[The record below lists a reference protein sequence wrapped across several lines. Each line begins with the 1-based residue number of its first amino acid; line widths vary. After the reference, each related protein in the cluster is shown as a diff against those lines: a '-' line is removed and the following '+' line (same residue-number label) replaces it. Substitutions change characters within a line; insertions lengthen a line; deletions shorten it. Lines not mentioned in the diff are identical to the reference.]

1 GMSEFVVGVRVDG
14 TAAGLAKAAL
24 EAKKALD
31 NMAVAG
37 AKDLTAIGRATK
49 QTETSLVNMATR
61 TQREFARMAQ
71 ARETLGIRSEHRIQQ
86 EILRTQAAYQRLAS
100 SGTMT
105 WREQQ
110 RAAEQMRQTV
120 GRLNAEMGVYSGKQR
135 LVAGA
140 QKAGLMAAGVMAG
153 AAVVAPKVNR
163 AFSYGDQLANMANT
177 AYGDASLSAAEDRKR
192 RFEGMKAMDLAIRAA
207 VDANSSTQQEAA
219 GALSEV
225 LSSGRFGTDDS
236 LAIFKE
242 AVLAG
247 KANQTAA
254 TDFVKIAFSAK
265 ETMGIAPKDM
275 ARLFG
280 IATYAGQSGPFEV
293 SDMARALPKQFGLA
307 RNVGITGLEGAAKVA
322 ALNQATRLVAGTSD
336 QAATLSENLLAKMG
350 SEDARNNFSKLG
362 IPYNKKIVEGRM
374 QGLDALDV
382 TANLIESLLGKN
394 KNYQKALTAYN
405 AAPEGSARKAA
416 LDDVMNV
423 AKGEVISKIF
433 PDREAG
439 SGMAAYILDR
449 ANANKIAQE
458 SLLYG
463 TDSIER
469 NMWTVKA
476 SPSFDL
482 NRAKQAAEFANYDA
496 MIKLGPAVSTVAD
509 SFAELAK
516 TSPEFA
522 AAISGATTVLQG
534 VAVAAGVVGVG
545 GAALG
550 VGKVATSIGAAR
562 AARAAATA
570 AAAAAP
576 AGATSALGGAGA
588 GAAGG
593 ISAAGALS
601 AGFLVAAP
609 VVGAYAYDQMTNTE
623 GGLRQ
628 RIADRDAR
636 IQEFDQMIALKRE
649 AGDTPMSIGRVQAER
664 DALAASRDD
673 MTRRLQELLANTKIG
688 GEVNV
693 NITAAPGI
701 QANADLQPNDGTR
714 MTGNVGRTNVN
725 TD

>member
-1 GMSEFVVGVRVDG
+1 MSEFVVGVRVDG

-350 SEDARNNFSKLG
+350 SEDARNNFAKLG
-362 IPYNKKIVEGRM
+362 IPYNKKIAEGRM

-382 TANLIESLLGKN
+382 TANLIEGLLGKN

-405 AAPEGSARKAA
+405 VAPEGSARKAA
-416 LDDVMNV
+416 LDDVMNI

-449 ANANKIAQE
+449 ANANKIANE

-463 TDSIER
+463 TESIER

-476 SPSFDL
+476 SPSFQA
-482 NRAKQAAEFANYDA
+482 NRLKQASEFANYDA
-496 MIKLGPAVSTVAD
+496 MVEMGPAVSTIAAAFAD
-509 SFAELAK
+509 LAK
-516 TSPEFA
+516 SSPQLA
-522 AAISGATTVLQG
+522 AAISGSITILQG
-534 VAVAAGVVGVG
+534 LAVGAGVVGIG

-550 VGKVATSIGAAR
+550 VGKVASSVGAAR

-623 GGLRQ
+623 SGLRQ
-628 RIADRDAR
+628 RIADREAR

-649 AGDTPMSIGRVQAER
+649 AGDTPLSIGRVQAER

>member
-1 GMSEFVVGVRVDG
+1 MSEFVVGVRVDG

-86 EILRTQAAYQRLAS
+86 EILRTQSAYQRLAS

-225 LSSGRFGTDDS
+225 LSSGRFGTEDS

-307 RNVGITGLEGAAKVA
+307 RNVGITGLEGAAKIA

-350 SEDARNNFSKLG
+350 SEDARNNFAKLG
-362 IPYNKKIVEGRM
+362 IPYNKKIAEGRM

-382 TANLIESLLGKN
+382 TANLIEGLLGKN

-405 AAPEGSARKAA
+405 VAPEGSARKAA
-416 LDDVMNV
+416 LDDVMNI

-496 MIKLGPAVSTVAD
+496 MAKLGPAVSTVAD

-522 AAISGATTVLQG
+522 AAISGATTILQG

-550 VGKVATSIGAAR
+550 VGKVATSVGAAR

-623 GGLRQ
+623 SGLRQ
-628 RIADRDAR
+628 RIADREAR

-649 AGDTPMSIGRVQAER
+649 AGDTPLSIGRVQAER

>member
-1 GMSEFVVGVRVDG
+1 MSEFVVGVRVDG

>member
-1 GMSEFVVGVRVDG
+1 MSEFVVGVRVDG
-14 TAAGLAKAAL
+14 TAAGLNKAAL

-31 NMAVAG
+31 NMAIAG

-86 EILRTQAAYQRLAS
+86 EILRTQAAYQRLAN
-100 SGTMT
+100 SGTMS

-120 GRLNAEMGVYSGKQR
+120 GRLNAEMGVFTGRQR

-140 QKAGLMAAGVMAG
+140 QKAGLLAAGVMAG

-192 RFEGMKAMDLAIRAA
+192 RFEGMRAMDLAIRAA

-307 RNVGITGLEGAAKVA
+307 RNVGITGLEGAAKIA

-350 SEDARNNFSKLG
+350 SEDARNNFAKLG
-362 IPYNKKIVEGRM
+362 IPYNKKIAEGRM

-382 TANLIESLLGKN
+382 TANLIEGLLGKN

-405 AAPEGSARKAA
+405 VAPEGSARKAA
-416 LDDVMNV
+416 LDDVMNI

-496 MIKLGPAVSTVAD
+496 MTKLGPAVSTVAD

-550 VGKVATSIGAAR
+550 VGKAAGAFGAAR

-628 RIADRDAR
+628 RIADREAR
-636 IQEFDQMIALKRE
+636 IKEFDEMIALKRE
-649 AGDTPMSIGRVQAER
+649 AGDTPLSIGRVQAER
-664 DALAASRDD
+664 DAVAASRDE

>member
-1 GMSEFVVGVRVDG
+1 MSEFVVGVRVDG
-14 TAAGLAKAAL
+14 TAAGLTKAAL

-31 NMAVAG
+31 NMAIAG
-37 AKDLTAIGRATK
+37 AKDLTAISRATK
-49 QTETSLVNMATR
+49 QTETSLVTMATR

-86 EILRTQAAYQRLAS
+86 EILRTQAAYQRLAN

-207 VDANSSTQQEAA
+207 VDANSTTQQEAA

-307 RNVGITGLEGAAKVA
+307 RNVGITGLEGAAKIA

-350 SEDARNNFSKLG
+350 SEDARNNFAKLG
-362 IPYNKKIVEGRM
+362 IPYNKKIAEGRM

-382 TANLIESLLGKN
+382 TANLIEGLLGKN

-405 AAPEGSARKAA
+405 VAPEGSARKAA
-416 LDDVMNV
+416 LDDVMNI

-496 MIKLGPAVSTVAD
+496 MTKLGPAVSTVAD

-522 AAISGATTVLQG
+522 AAISGATTILQG

-623 GGLRQ
+623 SGLRQ
-628 RIADRDAR
+628 RIADREAR

-649 AGDTPMSIGRVQAER
+649 AGDTPLSIGRVQAER

>member
-1 GMSEFVVGVRVDG
+1 MSEFVVGVRVDG

-120 GRLNAEMGVYSGKQR
+120 GRLNAEMGVFSGKQR

-153 AAVVAPKVNR
+153 AAVVAPKVTS
-163 AFSYGDQLANMANT
+163 AFAYDEQLAHMANT
-177 AYGDASLSAAEDRKR
+177 AYGDPSLSATEDRAR
-192 RFEGMKAMDLAIRAA
+192 RFAGRQEMHLAI
-207 VDANSSTQQEAA
+207 
-219 GALSEV
+219 
-225 LSSGRFGTDDS
+225 
-236 LAIFKE
+236 KE
-242 AVLAG
+242 AVKYGGGTRESAAATLNSLLSAG
-247 KANQTAA
+247 QFGAKDSLTIFREAVRAASANQASGEDFAQIAFAAKANMG
-254 TDFVKIAFSAK
+254 VKP
-265 ETMGIAPKDM
+265 EDM
-275 ARLFG
+275 ARVFG
-280 IATYAGQSGPFEV
+280 AATYAGQSGAFEIR
-293 SDMARALPKQFGLA
+293 DMAKALPAQFAAASQAGLSGLP
-307 RNVGITGLEGAAKVA
+307 GIAKLA
-322 ALNQATRLVAGTSD
+322 ALNQATRLTAGTSD
-336 QAATLSENLLAKMG
+336 QAATNTQNLLAKLV
-350 SEDARNNFSKLG
+350 ARDTVENFGKLG
-362 IPYNKKIVEGRM
+362 INFDQRKAEGRM
-374 QGLDALDV
+374 KGLDALDV
-382 TANLIESLLGKN
+382 AANIIEEQLAKN
-394 KNYQKALTAYN
+394 KNYQN
-405 AAPEGSARKAA
+405 AIKQYRAAAEGSERQEA
-416 LDDVMNV
+416 LGGVMKI
-423 AKGEVISKIF
+423 AQGSVISKLF
-433 PDREAG
+433 PDQQAMMALVGYLADRE
-439 SGMAAYILDR
+439 
-449 ANANKIAQE
+449 NVNKISRD

-463 TDSIER
+463 TDAVNR
-469 NMWTVKA
+469 NMWTVED
-476 SPSFDL
+476 SPNYKL
-482 NRAKQAAEFANYDA
+482 NQAKQAADFANYEA
-496 MIKLGPAVSTVAD
+496 MIKLAPATNAVAD
-509 SFAELAK
+509 MFTDMANK
-516 TSPEFA
+516 YPEMA
-522 AAISGATTVLQG
+522 AALSGATTVLQG
-534 VAVAAGVVGVG
+534 LAVAAGVVGIG

-550 VGKVATSIGAAR
+550 VGKAASSIGAAR

-609 VVGAYAYDQMTNTE
+609 IAGALVQDNMFRTE
-623 GGLRQ
+623 GGLRN
-628 RIADRDAR
+628 RIAEREEK
-636 IQEFDQMIALKRE
+636 IKMFDELIAQKRE
-649 AGDTPMSIGRVQAER
+649 AGDTPLSISRVEAER
-664 DALAASRDD
+664 DAVVASRDD
-673 MTRRLQELLANTKIG
+673 MTRRLQELLATTKIG

>member
-1 GMSEFVVGVRVDG
+1 
-14 TAAGLAKAAL
+14 
-24 EAKKALD
+24 
-31 NMAVAG
+31 
-37 AKDLTAIGRATK
+37 
-49 QTETSLVNMATR
+49 
-61 TQREFARMAQ
+61 
-71 ARETLGIRSEHRIQQ
+71 
-86 EILRTQAAYQRLAS
+86 
-100 SGTMT
+100 
-105 WREQQ
+105 
-110 RAAEQMRQTV
+110 
-120 GRLNAEMGVYSGKQR
+120 
-135 LVAGA
+135 
-140 QKAGLMAAGVMAG
+140 
-153 AAVVAPKVNR
+153 
-163 AFSYGDQLANMANT
+163 
-177 AYGDASLSAAEDRKR
+177 
-192 RFEGMKAMDLAIRAA
+192 
-207 VDANSSTQQEAA
+207 
-219 GALSEV
+219 
-225 LSSGRFGTDDS
+225 
-236 LAIFKE
+236 
-242 AVLAG
+242 
-247 KANQTAA
+247 
-254 TDFVKIAFSAK
+254 
-265 ETMGIAPKDM
+265 
-275 ARLFG
+275 
-280 IATYAGQSGPFEV
+280 
-293 SDMARALPKQFGLA
+293 
-307 RNVGITGLEGAAKVA
+307 
-322 ALNQATRLVAGTSD
+322 
-336 QAATLSENLLAKMG
+336 
-350 SEDARNNFSKLG
+350 
-362 IPYNKKIVEGRM
+362 
-374 QGLDALDV
+374 
-382 TANLIESLLGKN
+382 
-394 KNYQKALTAYN
+394 
-405 AAPEGSARKAA
+405 
-416 LDDVMNV
+416 
-423 AKGEVISKIF
+423 VISKIF

-609 VVGAYAYDQMTNTE
+609 IAGALVQDNMFRTE
-623 GGLRQ
+623 EGLRS
-628 RIADRDAR
+628 RIAQREER
-636 IQEFDQMIALKRE
+636 IKMFDELIATKQEI
-649 AGDTPMSIGRVQAER
+649 GDTPLSISKVQAER
-664 DALAASRDD
+664 DDMVASRDE
-673 MTRRLQELLANTKIG
+673 MTRRLQELLATTKIG

>member
-1 GMSEFVVGVRVDG
+1 MSEFVVGVRVDG
-14 TAAGLAKAAL
+14 TAAGLNKAAL
-24 EAKKALD
+24 EARKALD
-31 NMAVAG
+31 NMAIAG

-86 EILRTQAAYQRLAS
+86 EILRTQAAYQRLAN
-100 SGTMT
+100 SGTMS

-120 GRLNAEMGVYSGKQR
+120 GRLNAEMGVFSGRQR
-135 LVAGA
+135 LISGA
-140 QKAGLMAAGVMAG
+140 QKAGLLAAGVMAG

-192 RFEGMKAMDLAIRAA
+192 RFEGMRAMDLAIRAA
-207 VDANSSTQQEAA
+207 VDANSSTQHEAA

-307 RNVGITGLEGAAKVA
+307 RNVGITGLEGAAKIA

-350 SEDARNNFSKLG
+350 SEDARNNFAKLG
-362 IPYNKKIVEGRM
+362 IPYNKKIAEGRM

-382 TANLIESLLGKN
+382 TANLIEGLLGKN

-405 AAPEGSARKAA
+405 VAPAGSARKAA
-416 LDDVMNV
+416 LDDVMNI

-496 MIKLGPAVSTVAD
+496 MTKLGPAVSTVAD
-509 SFAELAK
+509 SFADMAGKYPEL
-516 TSPEFA
+516 A
-522 AAISGATTVLQG
+522 AAISGATTALQG
-534 VAVAAGVVGVG
+534 LAVTAGVIGVG

-550 VGKVATSIGAAR
+550 VGKAASSFGAAR

-609 VVGAYAYDQMTNTE
+609 IAGALVQDNMFRTE
-623 GGLRQ
+623 EGLRN
-628 RIADRDAR
+628 RIAQREEKIKMFDELIATK
-636 IQEFDQMIALKRE
+636 QEI
-649 AGDTPMSIGRVQAER
+649 GDTPLSISKMQAER
-664 DALAASRDD
+664 DDMVASRDE
-673 MTRRLQELLANTKIG
+673 MTRRLQELLANAKVG

>member
-1 GMSEFVVGVRVDG
+1 MSEFVVGVRVDG

-37 AKDLTAIGRATK
+37 AKDLTTIGRATK

-177 AYGDASLSAAEDRKR
+177 AYGDASLSATEDRKR

-350 SEDARNNFSKLG
+350 SEDARNNFAKLG
-362 IPYNKKIVEGRM
+362 IPYNKKIAEGRM

-382 TANLIESLLGKN
+382 TANLIEGLLGKN
-394 KNYQKALTAYN
+394 KNYQKALTAYQ

-416 LDDVMNV
+416 LDDVMNI

-439 SGMAAYILDR
+439 SGMAAYVLDR
-449 ANANKIAQE
+449 ANANKIAKE
-458 SLLYG
+458 SMLYG
-463 TDSIER
+463 TESIER

-476 SPSFDL
+476 SPSFQA
-482 NRAKQAAEFANYDA
+482 NRLKQASEFANYDA
-496 MIKLGPAVSTVAD
+496 MVEMGPAVSTVAAA
-509 SFAELAK
+509 FADLAK
-516 TSPEFA
+516 SSPQLA
-522 AAISGATTVLQG
+522 AAISGSITILQG
-534 VAVAAGVVGVG
+534 LAVGAGVVGLG

-550 VGKVATSIGAAR
+550 VGKVASSVGAAR

-576 AGATSALGGAGA
+576 SGATSALGGAGA

-623 GGLRQ
+623 SGLRQ
-628 RIADRDAR
+628 RIADREAR

-649 AGDTPMSIGRVQAER
+649 AGDTPLSIGRVQAER

>member
-1 GMSEFVVGVRVDG
+1 MSEFVVGVRVDG

-37 AKDLTAIGRATK
+37 AKDLNAIGRATK

-307 RNVGITGLEGAAKVA
+307 RSVGITGLEGAAKVA

-350 SEDARNNFSKLG
+350 SADARNNFAKLG
-362 IPYNKKIVEGRM
+362 ITYNKEIAEGRM

-382 TANLIESLLGKN
+382 TANLIEGLLGKN

-405 AAPEGSARKAA
+405 VAPEGSARKAA
-416 LDDVMNV
+416 LDDVMNI

-449 ANANKIAQE
+449 ANANKIAKE

-463 TDSIER
+463 TESIER

-476 SPSFDL
+476 SPSFQA
-482 NRAKQAAEFANYDA
+482 NRLKQASEFANYDA
-496 MIKLGPAVSTVAD
+496 MVEMGPAVSTVAAA
-509 SFAELAK
+509 FADLAK
-516 TSPEFA
+516 SSPQLA
-522 AAISGATTVLQG
+522 AAISGSITILQG
-534 VAVAAGVVGVG
+534 LAVGAGVVGIG

-550 VGKVATSIGAAR
+550 VGKVASSVGAAR
-562 AARAAATA
+562 AARVAATA

-623 GGLRQ
+623 SGLRQ
-628 RIADRDAR
+628 RIADREAR

-649 AGDTPMSIGRVQAER
+649 AGDTPLSIGRVQAER

>member
-1 GMSEFVVGVRVDG
+1 MSEFVVGVRVDG
-14 TAAGLAKAAL
+14 TAAGLNKAAL

-31 NMAVAG
+31 NMAIAG

-86 EILRTQAAYQRLAS
+86 EILRTQAAYQRLAN
-100 SGTMT
+100 SGTMS

-120 GRLNAEMGVYSGKQR
+120 GRLNAEMGVFSGRQR
-135 LVAGA
+135 LIAGA
-140 QKAGLMAAGVMAG
+140 QKAGLLAAGVMAG

-163 AFSYGDQLANMANT
+163 AFSYDEQLAHMANT
-177 AYGDASLSAAEDRKR
+177 AYGDPSLNAADDRAR
-192 RFEGMKAMDLAIRAA
+192 RFSGRKEMDLAIREAIRYGG
-207 VDANSSTQQEAA
+207 STREDAA
-219 GALSEV
+219 GTLNSL
-225 LSSGRFGTDDS
+225 LSSGQFGAKDS
-236 LAIFKE
+236 LTIFRE
-242 AVLAG
+242 AVRAASANQAAG
-247 KANQTAA
+247 EDFAQIAFAAKAN
-254 TDFVKIAFSAK
+254 
-265 ETMGIAPKDM
+265 MGVRPEDM
-275 ARLFG
+275 ARVFG
-280 IATYAGQSGPFEV
+280 AATFAGQSGAFEIR
-293 SDMARALPKQFGLA
+293 DMAKALPAQFAAASQAGLSGLP
-307 RNVGITGLEGAAKVA
+307 GIAKLA
-322 ALNQATRLVAGTSD
+322 ALNQATRLTAGTSD
-336 QAATLSENLLAKMG
+336 QAATNTQNLLAKLV
-350 SEDARNNFSKLG
+350 ARDTVENFGKLG
-362 IPYNKKIVEGRM
+362 INFDQRKAEGRM
-374 QGLDALDV
+374 KGLDALDV
-382 TANLIESLLGKN
+382 TANIIEEQLSKN
-394 KNYQKALTAYN
+394 KNYQN
-405 AAPEGSARKAA
+405 AIKQYRAAAEGSERQEA
-416 LDDVMNV
+416 LGGVMKI
-423 AKGEVISKIF
+423 AQGSVISKLF
-433 PDREAG
+433 PDQQAM
-439 SGMAAYILDR
+439 MALVGYLADR
-449 ANANKIAQE
+449 DNVNKITKD

-463 TDSIER
+463 TDAVNR
-469 NMWTVKA
+469 NMWTVED
-476 SPSFDL
+476 SPSYKL
-482 NRAKQAAEFANYDA
+482 NQAKQAAEFANYDA
-496 MIKLGPAVSTVAD
+496 MIKLGPAVSSVAD
-509 SFAELAK
+509 TYTDMAAK
-516 TSPEFA
+516 YPALA
-522 AAISGATTVLQG
+522 AAISGATTALQG
-534 VAVAAGVVGVG
+534 LAVTAGVIGVG

-550 VGKVATSIGAAR
+550 VGKAAGAFGAAR

-628 RIADRDAR
+628 RIADREAR
-636 IQEFDQMIALKRE
+636 IKEFDEMIALKRE
-649 AGDTPMSIGRVQAER
+649 AGDTPLSIGRVQAER
-664 DALAASRDD
+664 DAVAASRDE

>member
-1 GMSEFVVGVRVDG
+1 MSEFVVGVRVDG

-307 RNVGITGLEGAAKVA
+307 RSVGITGLEGAAKVA

-350 SEDARNNFSKLG
+350 SEDARNNFAKLG
-362 IPYNKKIVEGRM
+362 IPYNKKIAEGRM

-382 TANLIESLLGKN
+382 TANLIEGLLGKN
-394 KNYQKALTAYN
+394 KNYQKALTAYQ

-416 LDDVMNV
+416 LDDVMNI

-439 SGMAAYILDR
+439 SGMAAYVLDR
-449 ANANKIAQE
+449 ANANKIAKE
-458 SLLYG
+458 SMLYG
-463 TDSIER
+463 TESIER

-476 SPSFDL
+476 SPSFQA
-482 NRAKQAAEFANYDA
+482 NRLKQASEFANYDA
-496 MIKLGPAVSTVAD
+496 MVEMGPAVSTVAAA
-509 SFAELAK
+509 FADLAK
-516 TSPEFA
+516 SSPQLA
-522 AAISGATTVLQG
+522 AAISGSITILQG
-534 VAVAAGVVGVG
+534 LAVGAGVVGLG

-550 VGKVATSIGAAR
+550 VGKVASSVGAAR

-576 AGATSALGGAGA
+576 SGATSALGGAGA

-609 VVGAYAYDQMTNTE
+609 IAGALVQDNMFRTE
-623 GGLRQ
+623 EGLRN
-628 RIADRDAR
+628 RIAQREEK
-636 IQEFDQMIALKRE
+636 IKMFDEMIALKQE
-649 AGDTPMSIGRVQAER
+649 VGDTPLSISKMQAER
-664 DALAASRDD
+664 DDVVASRDD
-673 MTRRLQELLANTKIG
+673 MNRRLQELLANTKIG

>member
-1 GMSEFVVGVRVDG
+1 MSEFVVGVRVDG
-14 TAAGLAKAAL
+14 TAAGLTKAAL

-31 NMAVAG
+31 NMAIAG

-86 EILRTQAAYQRLAS
+86 EILRTQAAYQRLAN
-100 SGTMT
+100 SGTMS

-120 GRLNAEMGVYSGKQR
+120 GRLNAEMGVFSGKQR

-153 AAVVAPKVNR
+153 AAVVAPKINR

-192 RFEGMKAMDLAIRAA
+192 RFEGMKVMDLAIRAA

-225 LSSGRFGTDDS
+225 LASGRFGTDDS

-265 ETMGIAPKDM
+265 ETMGIAPEDM

-350 SEDARNNFSKLG
+350 SEDARNNFAKLG
-362 IPYNKKIVEGRM
+362 IPYNKKIAEGRM

-382 TANLIESLLGKN
+382 TANLIEGLLGKN

-416 LDDVMNV
+416 LDDVMNI

-449 ANANKIAQE
+449 ANANKIARE

-463 TDSIER
+463 TESIER

-482 NRAKQAAEFANYDA
+482 NRAQQAAEFANYDA
-496 MIKLGPAVSTVAD
+496 MTKLGPAVSAVAD

-623 GGLRQ
+623 SGLRQ
-628 RIADRDAR
+628 RIADREAR

-649 AGDTPMSIGRVQAER
+649 AGDTPLSIGRVQAER
-664 DALAASRDD
+664 DALAASRDE

>member
-1 GMSEFVVGVRVDG
+1 MSEFVVGVRVDG

-225 LSSGRFGTDDS
+225 LSSGRFGTEDS

-307 RNVGITGLEGAAKVA
+307 RNVGITGLEGAAKIA

-350 SEDARNNFSKLG
+350 SEDARNNFAKLG
-362 IPYNKKIVEGRM
+362 IPYNKKIAEGRM

-382 TANLIESLLGKN
+382 TANLIEGLLGKN

-405 AAPEGSARKAA
+405 VAPEGSARKAA
-416 LDDVMNV
+416 LDDVMNI

-496 MIKLGPAVSTVAD
+496 MTKLGPAVSTVAD
-509 SFAELAK
+509 SFADMASKYPEL
-516 TSPEFA
+516 A
-522 AAISGATTVLQG
+522 AAISGATTALQG
-534 VAVAAGVVGVG
+534 LAVTAGVIGVG

-550 VGKVATSIGAAR
+550 MGKAAGAFGAAR

-609 VVGAYAYDQMTNTE
+609 IAGALVQDNMFRTE
-623 GGLRQ
+623 GGLRN
-628 RIADRDAR
+628 RIAEREEK
-636 IQEFDQMIALKRE
+636 IKMFDEMIALKQE
-649 AGDTPMSIGRVQAER
+649 VGDTPLSISKMQAER
-664 DALAASRDD
+664 DDVVASRDE
-673 MTRRLQELLANTKIG
+673 MIRRLNELLTSTKIG

>member
-1 GMSEFVVGVRVDG
+1 MSEFVVGVRVDG

-307 RNVGITGLEGAAKVA
+307 RSVGITGLEGAAKVA

-350 SEDARNNFSKLG
+350 SEDARNNFAKLG
-362 IPYNKKIVEGRM
+362 IPYNKKIAEGRM

-382 TANLIESLLGKN
+382 TANLIEGLLGKN
-394 KNYQKALTAYN
+394 KNYQKALTAYQ

-416 LDDVMNV
+416 LDDVMNI

-439 SGMAAYILDR
+439 SGMAAYVLDR
-449 ANANKIAQE
+449 ANANKIAKE
-458 SLLYG
+458 SMLYG
-463 TDSIER
+463 TESIER

-476 SPSFDL
+476 SPSFQA
-482 NRAKQAAEFANYDA
+482 NRLKQASEFANYDA
-496 MIKLGPAVSTVAD
+496 MVEMGPAVSTVAAA
-509 SFAELAK
+509 FADLAK
-516 TSPEFA
+516 SSPQLA
-522 AAISGATTVLQG
+522 ATISGSITILQG
-534 VAVAAGVVGVG
+534 LAVGAGVVGLG

-550 VGKVATSIGAAR
+550 VGKVASSVGAAR

-576 AGATSALGGAGA
+576 SGATSALGGAGA

-623 GGLRQ
+623 SGLRQ
-628 RIADRDAR
+628 RIADREAR

-649 AGDTPMSIGRVQAER
+649 AGDTPLSIGRVQAER

>member
-1 GMSEFVVGVRVDG
+1 MSEFVVGVRVDG
-14 TAAGLAKAAL
+14 TAAGLTKAAL

-86 EILRTQAAYQRLAS
+86 EILRTQAAYQRLAN

-110 RAAEQMRQTV
+110 RAAEQMRQTI
-120 GRLNAEMGVYSGKQR
+120 GRLNAEMGVYSGRQR

-140 QKAGLMAAGVMAG
+140 QKAGLLAAGVMAG

-163 AFSYGDQLANMANT
+163 AFSYDEQLAHMANT
-177 AYGDASLSAAEDRKR
+177 AYGDPSLSAEEDRKR
-192 RFEGMKAMDLAIRAA
+192 RIAGRREMDRAIR
-207 VDANSSTQQEAA
+207 DAIQYGGGTRESASATLNS
-219 GALSEV
+219 L
-225 LSSGRFGTDDS
+225 LSSGRFNSADS
-236 LAIFKE
+236 MSIFRE
-242 AVLAG
+242 AQRAAT
-247 KANQTAA
+247 ANQASGDEFAQIAFAANASMGIKPQDMSRVFGAA
-254 TDFVKIAFSAK
+254 TF
-265 ETMGIAPKDM
+265 
-275 ARLFG
+275 
-280 IATYAGQSGPFEV
+280 AGQSGAFEIR
-293 SDMARALPKQFGLA
+293 DMAKALPAQFAAASQAGIYGLP
-307 RNVGITGLEGAAKVA
+307 GIAKLA
-322 ALNQATRLVAGTSD
+322 ALNQATRLTAGTSD
-336 QAATLSENLLAKMG
+336 QAATNTQNLLAKLV
-350 SEDARNNFSKLG
+350 ARDTAENFGKLG
-362 IPYNKKIVEGRM
+362 INFDQRKAEGRM
-374 QGLDALDV
+374 KGLDALDV
-382 TANLIESLLGKN
+382 TANIIEEQLGKN
-394 KNYQKALTAYN
+394 KNYQN
-405 AAPEGSARKAA
+405 AIKQYRAAAEGSERQEA
-416 LDDVMNV
+416 LGSVMKI
-423 AKGEVISKIF
+423 AQGSVISKLF
-433 PDREAG
+433 PDQQAM
-439 SGMAAYILDR
+439 MALVGYLADR
-449 ANANKIAQE
+449 DNVNKISKD

-463 TDSIER
+463 ADAVNR
-469 NMWTVKA
+469 NMWTVEE
-476 SPSFDL
+476 SPSYAL
-482 NRAKQAAEFANYDA
+482 NQAKQAEEFANYDA
-496 MIKLGPAVSTVAD
+496 MIKLAPVTKAVAD
-509 SFAELAK
+509 SFADLAK
-516 TSPEFA
+516 SSPQLA
-522 AAISGATTVLQG
+522 AAISGSITILQG
-534 VAVAAGVVGVG
+534 LAVGAGVVGLG

-550 VGKVATSIGAAR
+550 VGKAAGAFGAAR

-623 GGLRQ
+623 SGLRQ
-628 RIADRDAR
+628 RIADREAR
-636 IQEFDQMIALKRE
+636 IQEFDQMIALKRD
-649 AGDTPMSIGRVQAER
+649 AGDTPLSIGRVQAER
-664 DALAASRDD
+664 DALAASRDE

-688 GEVNV
+688 GEVSV

>member
-1 GMSEFVVGVRVDG
+1 MSEFVVGVRVDG

-86 EILRTQAAYQRLAS
+86 EILRTQAAYQRLAN
-100 SGTMT
+100 SGTMS

-120 GRLNAEMGVYSGKQR
+120 GRLNAEMGVFTGRQR

-350 SEDARNNFSKLG
+350 SEDARNNFAKLG
-362 IPYNKKIVEGRM
+362 IPYNKKIAEGRM

-382 TANLIESLLGKN
+382 TANLIEGLLGKN

-405 AAPEGSARKAA
+405 VAPEGSARKAA
-416 LDDVMNV
+416 LDDVMNI

-496 MIKLGPAVSTVAD
+496 MTKLGPAVSTVAD

-576 AGATSALGGAGA
+576 AGAASALGGAGA

-623 GGLRQ
+623 SGLRQ
-628 RIADRDAR
+628 RIADREAR

-673 MTRRLQELLANTKIG
+673 MTRRLQELLATTKIG

>member
-1 GMSEFVVGVRVDG
+1 MSEFVVGVRVDG

-100 SGTMT
+100 SGTLT